1 MKKYTEIKEENIKIL
16 VDNFYQRVGKD
27 ELLSP
32 VFNKVIK
39 DWPPHLNKMYDFW
52 SSVMLQT
59 KKYKGNPLIKHQNLM
74 PFDKSLF
81 DRWLSLFAQTARELF
96 EEDQALLFIDKSE
109 NIARSLKYML
119 YEYYTERVEKER

>member
-16 VDNFYQRVGKD
+16 VDNFYQKVGKD

-32 VFNKVIK
+32 IFNKVIK

-52 SSVMLQT
+52 SSVML
-59 KKYKGNPLIKHQNLM
+59 KSGKYKGNPLVQHQNLM

-119 YEYYTERVEKER
+119 YEYELLKQGK